1 MSKTLTFEIND
12 DILSALQE
20 DPEDMIREMR
30 LFSAVRWYESGRLS
44 QSKAAE
50 TAGLTRTEFI
60 AALSRFS
67 VTPFQETADEIAQG
81 LSD

>member
-50 TAGLTRTEFI
+50 IAGLTRTEFV
-60 AALSRFS
+60 ATLSRFS
-67 VTPFQETADEIAQG
+67 VTPFQETSDEIAQG